1 RLCRGR
7 AASLVV
13 GVTHIGENH
22 LRAQGPNATTLKKRG
37 PLTFRQRDLTRAL
50 KGAAQAGQVP
60 TRAEIDRDG
69 KISLT
74 FSGEQPTPPLS
85 ARDWDEALQQWS
97 LSLRIHI
104 SAVTATGMGE
114 SDIDSA
120 CL

>member
-1 RLCRGR
+1 VAKEKAARLSRGR

-22 LRAQGPNATTLKKRG
+22 LRAQGPKATTLKKRG
-37 PLTFRQRDLTRAL
+37 PLTFRQSDLTRAL

-74 FSGEQPTPPLS
+74 FSGEQPTPPS
-85 ARDWDEALQQWS
+85 PARDWDEALS
-97 LSLRIHI
+97 NDR
-104 SAVTATGMGE
+104 
-114 SDIDSA
+114 
-120 CL
+120 